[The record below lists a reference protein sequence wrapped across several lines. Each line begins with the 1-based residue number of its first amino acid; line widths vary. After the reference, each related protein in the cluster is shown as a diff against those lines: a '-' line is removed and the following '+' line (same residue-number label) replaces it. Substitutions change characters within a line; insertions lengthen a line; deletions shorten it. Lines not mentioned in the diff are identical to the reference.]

1 MMTAMERLQKERAA
15 DRELVASVQKA
26 MTLIREAHSQ
36 DQMRWEEE
44 KARLDRQIK
53 EVRECVCRIVRVCVC
68 VCSLCVRVEECV
80 PNCVCVCV

>member
-68 VCSLCVRVEECV
+68 VL
-80 PNCVCVCV
+80 CVCV